1 MPSLTVAGKVK
12 DYGVFFLVSGPSGLS
27 MSSWSLA
34 LDAPGFLVLLGLL
47 PLLWWYGLRHLGTLG
62 PVRRWLALGLRT
74 AVYTLLVL
82 ALCEPQLVRR
92 SDQMTVIYLLDQSL
106 SIPQQ
111 QRRAMIR
118 AVNRAIAEHR
128 RGTDRVGVIVFGRDA
143 AMELPPLDESLQLP
157 ERIESLINPE
167 STNLE
172 AAMKLAAASFP
183 EGTMRRVVV
192 VSDGSQNLGNAVGQA
207 RQLARQGV
215 AIDTVAVRYPATGE
229 VLVERVV
236 IPGHVARDQ
245 PFELRA
251 VLTNTGDSPVPGRL
265 EFFQRVRGRLESLD
279 DGGRPVVL
287 APGKNVFVLR
297 HRIKAPGFY
306 EFVARFVPDDP
317 MQDGLVQN
325 NQAGTFTFVRGRGQV
340 LVVEN
345 YEEPDAHASF
355 AAALRDQG
363 LAVTLRS
370 SDQAFTNLADLQQF
384 DAVVLG
390 NVPRGGDANR
400 GHLTDEQ
407 VRMLVSSVRH
417 LGTGLVILGGPESFG
432 AGGWADTPLE
442 EASPLWFR
450 IRNVQVVPK
459 GALAI
464 ILHACEMPQGNFW
477 QKKVA
482 EAAIRTLG
490 PQDYCGVLQWNG
502 REQWLWR
509 GGLIPVGPN
518 RNQMLAALDRM
529 QPGDMPDFDTTL
541 KMALMG
547 FNRLQDAAIKHTIII
562 SDGDPSPASNAVLRG
577 FRTAGVTISTVAV
590 GTHGPAGHRE
600 LRRIARLTGGKYYVV
615 NNNRALPRIFQKE
628 ARMLS
633 RPLVYDQPPP
643 MQPRITYP
651 HEMLRGITQL
661 PPLDGYVLT
670 RIKDN
675 PLVEVSLMLPRP
687 PDRDN
692 ALLASWTYGL
702 GRVVCF
708 TSDAGRRWTGRWT
721 GWEGYEKF
729 FSQMVRWAMRPGKT
743 SAHFTTTT
751 RYDDGQIEV
760 VVTALG
766 TDDEFINQ
774 LDIVGKLV
782 APDGTSRD
790 FRLRQVAPGRY
801 VGKIPAQDQG
811 SYFLVMSP
819 GQGHQVLRAG
829 VNIPYSAEFRR
840 RETDEALLRQLAA
853 IAPEG
858 VPPGRFAHLPENEEQ
873 LQQFLQINPFRR
885 DLPKA
890 TRRQGRWH
898 WFALAALCLFFADVL
913 VRRVHI
919 DLAAAARF
927 LARQWRRWRQ
937 GEQAPQEQTLQRLHR
952 RKEQVQQ
959 QLRSQAEARYE
970 VQELP
975 PEEAAQ
981 PPPDTTAE
989 TPPREKEQPPP
1000 AQEEESQE
1008 HTQRLL
1014 EAKKK
1019 LWKKRDRE

>member
-1 MPSLTVAGKVK
+1 
-12 DYGVFFLVSGPSGLS
+12 

-34 LDAPGFLVLLGLL
+34 LDAPWFLALLGLL
-47 PLLWWYGLRHLGTLG
+47 PLLWWYGLRHLGALG
-62 PVRRWLALGLRT
+62 PVRRWLALLLRSGVF
-74 AVYTLLVL
+74 ALLVL
-82 ALCEPQLVRR
+82 ALCEPQLVRY

-111 QRRAMIR
+111 QRRGMIR
-118 AVNRAIAEHR
+118 AVNRAIQKHR
-128 RGTDRVGVIVFGRDA
+128 QGSDRVGVIVFGRDA

-157 ERIESLINPE
+157 ERIESFINPE

-172 AAMKLAAASFP
+172 SAMKLAAASFP

-192 VSDGSQNLGNAVGQA
+192 ISDGSQNLGNAVGQA

-265 EFFQRVRGRLESLD
+265 EFFQRVQGRLQSLD
-279 DGGRPVVL
+279 DGGRKVVL

-297 HRIKAPGFY
+297 HRIKTPGFF

-340 LVVEN
+340 LLVEN
-345 YEEPDAHASF
+345 YEEPESHSLLAKALQEQGF
-355 AAALRDQG
+355 AL
-363 LAVTLRS
+363 TLRS
-370 SDQAFTNLADLQQF
+370 SDRAFANLADLQQF
-384 DAVVLG
+384 DVVILG
-390 NVPRGGDANR
+390 NVPRGGDAQR

-417 LGTGLVILGGPESFG
+417 LGTGLVILGGPSSFG

-450 IRNVQVVPK
+450 IRNVRVVPK

-464 ILHACEMPQGNFW
+464 ILHACETPQGNFW
-477 QKKVA
+477 EKKVA
-482 EAAIRTLG
+482 EAAIRALG
-490 PQDYCGVLQWNG
+490 YNDYCGVLEWNG
-502 REQWLWR
+502 KERWLWP
-509 GGLIPVGPN
+509 GGLVPVGPN
-518 RNQMLAALDRM
+518 RNMMLAKLDRM

-541 KMALMG
+541 KLALMG
-547 FNRLQDAAIKHTIII
+547 FNRLRDAAIKHTIII
-562 SDGDPSPASNAVLRG
+562 SDGDPTPASNGVLRA
-577 FRTAGVTISTVAV
+577 FRTAGITISTVAV
-590 GTHGPAGHRE
+590 AAHGPAGHRE
-600 LRRIARLTGGKYYVV
+600 LRRIARFTGGKYYQVR
-615 NNNRALPRIFQKE
+615 NNRALPRIFQKE
-628 ARMLS
+628 ARQLS

-643 MQPRITYP
+643 MLPRITYP
-651 HEMLRGITQL
+651 HEMLRGITGV
-661 PPLDGYVLT
+661 PPVEGYVLT
-670 RIKDN
+670 RVKDN

-708 TSDAGRRWTGRWT
+708 TSDAGRRWTTRWT
-721 GWEGYEKF
+721 GWEGYKKF
-729 FSQMVRWAMRPGKT
+729 FGQMVRWAMRPGKT
-743 SAHFTTTT
+743 SAHFTTTA
-751 RYDDGQIEV
+751 RYDQGQIEV
-760 VVTALG
+760 VVTALD

-774 LDIVGKLV
+774 LNIVGKLV
-782 APDGTSRD
+782 APDGKSRD
-790 FRLRQVAPGRY
+790 FQLRQVAPGRY
-801 VGKIPAQDQG
+801 VGRIPAQDQG

-819 GQGHQVLRAG
+819 GEGHQVLRAG

-840 RETDEALLRQLAA
+840 RETDEALLRQLAS

-858 VPPGRFAHLPENEEQ
+858 VPPGRFAYLPENEQEMER
-873 LQQFLQINPFRR
+873 FLQINPFRR
-885 DLPKA
+885 DLPRA
-890 TRRQGRWH
+890 QRRQGRWY
-898 WFALAALCLFFADVL
+898 WFALAGLCLFFADVL
-913 VRRVHI
+913 IRRVHI
-919 DLAAAARF
+919 DLVALVRLAAGW
-927 LARQWRRWRQ
+927 WRRWRH
-937 GEQAPQEQTLQRLHR
+937 GEEAPQERTLERLQR
-952 RKEQVQQ
+952 RKAQVSRQLRPQAAVRYQVQD
-959 QLRSQAEARYE
+959 
-970 VQELP
+970 LP
-975 PEEAAQ
+975 PEEAQ
-981 PPPDTTAE
+981 PV
-989 TPPREKEQPPP
+989 
-1000 AQEEESQE
+1000 EESPPTEATPAEEKSAAEPDQASEE
-1008 HTQRLL
+1008 HTRRLL

-1019 LWKKRDRE
+1019 LWKRRGGPEN